1 MNSPIAAGQV
11 KESSQRE
18 ADLIDAINQVFALFR
33 VNYHNQYYKAFPD
46 TETLN
51 ITKKLWL
58 QSLKNSPPS
67 AILQAGEHLVRSQ
80 DYLPTL
86 SQMLRTVRNQG
97 GEALPEVH
105 RAFVEAC
112 EAPSPK
118 KNHAWSHPLVYHA
131 GLLTGWNRLSTQPES
146 FSFPLFRKHFEQLEQ
161 SYLAGN
167 PLSLPESSP
176 PQTEAAPEQ
185 AVDAAEARQHL
196 AALRAKLKI

>member
-1 MNSPIAAGQV
+1 MNSPIAAGRA
-11 KESSQRE
+11 KKAPSSE
-18 ADLIDAINQVFALFR
+18 ADLIDGINQVFALFR

-58 QSLKNSPPS
+58 ESLKRYPGST
-67 AILQAGEHLVRSQ
+67 ILQAGEHLVRSQ

-86 SQMLRTVRNQG
+86 SQMLRTVRNCG

-118 KNHAWSHPLVYHA
+118 RSYAWSHPLVYHA
-131 GLLTGWNRLSTQPES
+131 GMLTGWNRLSTQPEN
-146 FSFPLFRKHFEQLEQ
+146 FSFPIFRKHFEKLEQ
-161 SYLAGN
+161 SYLAGQA
-167 PLSLPESSP
+167 LTLPEAAQDNERP
-176 PQTEAAPEQ
+176 PQNTVNAE
-185 AVDAAEARQHL
+185 EARQHL
-196 AALRAKLKI
+196 AALRSKLKI

>member
-1 MNSPIAAGQV
+1 MNSPIAAGQAN
-11 KESSQRE
+11 KALSSE
-18 ADLIDAINQVFALFR
+18 AGLIDSINQVFALFR

-58 QSLKNSPPS
+58 ESLKNYPAS
-67 AILQAGEHLVRSQ
+67 AILQAGEQLVRSQ

-86 SQMLRTVRNQG
+86 SQMLRKVRDCR
-97 GEALPEVH
+97 GESLPEVH

-131 GLLTGWNRLSTQPES
+131 GLLTGWNRLSTQPEN
-146 FSFPLFRKHFEQLEQ
+146 FSFPIFRKHFEQLEQ
-161 SYLAGN
+161 SYLAGK
-167 PLSLPESSP
+167 PLSLPEASRDEE
-176 PQTEAAPEQ
+176 QTVQ
-185 AVDAAEARQHL
+185 NAVDADEARQHIT
-196 AALRAKLKI
+196 ALRSKLNI